1 MTINNTKNTI
11 VNELHK
17 PARRNFIRRKTIVKS
32 LQDLMQ
38 IDLISLIP
46 YAKINRGYKYILV
59 AIDTFSKYVWVQP
72 LKSKGGK
79 EVAKA
84 MEKIFENKRAIPRNL
99 QSDR

>member
-1 MTINNTKNTI
+1 MSNVKQVI

-17 PARRNFIRRKTIVKS
+17 PARRNFTRRRVIIKG

-46 YAKINRGYKYILV
+46 YAKFNRGYKYILV
-59 AIDTFSKYVWVQP
+59 AIDTFSKYVWAMPIKQ
-72 LKSKGGK
+72 KTGK
-79 EVAKA
+79 EVADA
-84 MEKIFENKRAIPRNL
+84 MNAIFKDPKAIPQNL

>member
-1 MTINNTKNTI
+1 MSNIKQVV

-17 PARRNFIRRKTIVKS
+17 PVRRNFSRRRVIIKG

-46 YAKINRGYKYILV
+46 YAKFNRGYKYILI
-59 AIDTFSKYVWVQP
+59 AIDTFSKYVWAVPIKQKNGKDVSDAMKII
-72 LKSKGGK
+72 LNDSKA
-79 EVAKA
+79 VS
-84 MEKIFENKRAIPRNL
+84 RNL

>member
-1 MTINNTKNTI
+1 MSNIKQVV

-17 PARRNFIRRKTIVKS
+17 PARRNFTRRRVIIKG

-46 YAKINRGYKYILV
+46 YAKFNKGYKYILV
-59 AIDTFSKYVWVQP
+59 AIDTFSKYVWAVP
-72 LKSKGGK
+72 LKQKNGK
-79 EVAKA
+79 EVADA
-84 MEKIFENKRAIPRNL
+84 MKKILADENAVPRHI